1 MEKIK
6 PHMQQTKS
14 FEPNTKAFDNLLKH
28 AISPRPICFASTV
41 DKDGNVNLSPFS
53 FFNMMGQNPPICV
66 FSPLRKMRDGSTKHT
81 LENIWEHAECVINIV
96 NYDIV
101 QQQSLASV
109 EYPKG
114 VNEFVK
120 AGLTPLPSEIVQPPR
135 VAESPFQL
143 ECKIRD
149 VISITDQPGAAN
161 LVIAEVV
168 KMHVQEKYLNEED
181 NVSPYDLDLVA
192 RMGEDFYCRVIPA
205 SIFEVEKPTRT
216 IGLGIDLLPKEVKHS
231 HYLTGNHLGQLGN
244 VEALPSQETI
254 DNFKSQLAG
263 RLDIEK
269 FKPLEVRHQVAAKL
283 LDQGDVQSAWFWLL
297 MEI

>member
-1 MEKIK
+1 
-6 PHMQQTKS
+6 MQITKS
-14 FEPNTKAFDNLLKH
+14 FEPNTKTFDDLLKH
-28 AISPRPICFASTV
+28 AISPRPICFASTI

-53 FFNMMGQNPPICV
+53 FFNLMGQNPPICV

-81 LENIWEHAECVINIV
+81 LENIWEHPECVINIV
-96 NYDIV
+96 NYSIV

-120 AGLTPLPSEIVQPPR
+120 AGFTELASEIVKPPR
-135 VAESPFQL
+135 VAESPIQL
-143 ECKIRD
+143 ECKIRE

-168 KMHVQEKYLNEED
+168 KLHIHEDLLDEEN

-192 RMGEDFYCRVIPA
+192 RMGGDFYCRVIPE

-216 IGLGIDLLPKEVKHS
+216 VGLGIDQLPDDIKNS
-231 HYLTGNHLGQLGN
+231 NYLTGNHLGQLGN
-244 VEALPSQETI
+244 VENLPTEEMI
-254 DNFKSQLAG
+254 ENFKSQLKD
-263 RLDIEK
+263 RLDIQK
-269 FKPLEVRHQVAAKL
+269 FKSVEVRHQVASKL
-283 LDQGDVQSAWFWLL
+283 LDQGDVNGAWYWLL
-297 MEI
+297 MNI

>member
-1 MEKIK
+1 
-6 PHMQQTKS
+6 MQHTKS
-14 FEPNTKAFDNLLKH
+14 FEPNTSQFDDIFKH
-28 AISPRPICFASTV
+28 AISPRPICFASTI

-81 LENIWEHAECVINIV
+81 LENIWEHPECVINIV
-96 NYDIV
+96 NYNIV

-120 AGLTPLPSEIVQPPR
+120 AGFTELPSELVKPPR
-135 VAESPFQL
+135 VAESPVQL
-143 ECKIRD
+143 ECKVRE
-149 VISITDQPGAAN
+149 VISVTDQPGAAN

-168 KMHVQEKYLNEED
+168 RLHIHKDLLDD
-181 NVSPYDLDLVA
+181 NNKVSPYDLDLVG
-192 RMGEDFYCRVIPA
+192 RLGGDYYCRIIPE

-216 IGLGIDLLPKEVKHS
+216 VGLGIDQLPDEVKNS
-231 HYLTGNHLGQLGN
+231 NYLSGNNLGQLGN
-244 VEALPSQETI
+244 VEKLPTEEMI
-254 DNFKSQLAG
+254 LNFKEQLMQ
-263 RLDIEK
+263 RLDIQK
-269 FKPLEVRHQVAAKL
+269 FKSVEVRHQVAAKL
-283 LDQGDVQSAWFWLL
+283 LEQGDVNGAWYWLL

>member
-1 MEKIK
+1 
-6 PHMQQTKS
+6 MQHTKS
-14 FEPNTKAFDNLLKH
+14 FEPNTSQFDDIFKH
-28 AISPRPICFASTV
+28 AISPRPICFASTM

-53 FFNMMGQNPPICV
+53 FFNMMGQNTPICV
-66 FSPLRKMRDGSTKHT
+66 FSPLRKMRDGTTKHT
-81 LENIWEHAECVINIV
+81 LENIWEHPECVINIV

-120 AGLTPLPSEIVQPPR
+120 AGFTELPSELVKPPR
-135 VAESPFQL
+135 VAESPVQL
-143 ECKIRD
+143 ECKVRE

-168 KMHVQEKYLNEED
+168 RLHIHKNLLDENDK
-181 NVSPYDLDLVA
+181 VSPYDLDLVA
-192 RMGEDFYCRVIPA
+192 RMGGDYYCRIIPE

-216 IGLGIDLLPKEVKHS
+216 VGLGIDQLPDEVKHS
-231 HYLTGNHLGQLGN
+231 KYLTGNNLGQLGN
-244 VEALPSQETI
+244 VEKLPTEEMI
-254 DNFKSQLAG
+254 FHFKEQLTE

-269 FKPLEVRHQVAAKL
+269 FKSVEVRHQVAAKL
-283 LDQGDVQSAWFWLL
+283 LEQGDVNGAWYWLL
-297 MEI
+297 MNI

>member
-1 MEKIK
+1 
-6 PHMQQTKS
+6 MQHTKS
-14 FEPNTKAFDNLLKH
+14 FEPNTSQFDDIFKH
-28 AISPRPICFASTV
+28 AISPRPICFASTM

-66 FSPLRKMRDGSTKHT
+66 FSPLRKMRDGTTKHT
-81 LENIWEHAECVINIV
+81 LENIWEHPECVINIV

-120 AGLTPLPSEIVQPPR
+120 AGFTELPSELVKPPR
-135 VAESPFQL
+135 VAESPVQL
-143 ECKIRD
+143 ECKVRE

-168 KMHVQEKYLNEED
+168 RLHIHKNLLDENDK
-181 NVSPYDLDLVA
+181 VSPYDLDLVA
-192 RMGEDFYCRVIPA
+192 RMGGDYYCRIIPE

-216 IGLGIDLLPKEVKHS
+216 VGLGIDQLPDEVKHS
-231 HYLTGNHLGQLGN
+231 KYLTGNNLGQLGN
-244 VEALPSQETI
+244 VEKLPTEEMI
-254 DNFKSQLAG
+254 LHFKEQLTQ

-269 FKPLEVRHQVAAKL
+269 FKSVEVRHQVAAKL
-283 LDQGDVQSAWFWLL
+283 LEQGDVNGAWYWLL
-297 MEI
+297 MKI

>member
-1 MEKIK
+1 
-6 PHMQQTKS
+6 MQHTKS
-14 FEPNTKAFDNLLKH
+14 FEPNTSQFDDIFKH
-28 AISPRPICFASTV
+28 AISPRPICFASTM

-81 LENIWEHAECVINIV
+81 LENVWEHPECVINIV
-96 NYDIV
+96 NYNIV

-120 AGLTPLPSEIVQPPR
+120 AGFTELPSELVKPPR
-135 VAESPFQL
+135 VAESPVQL
-143 ECKIRD
+143 ECKVHE

-168 KMHVQEKYLNEED
+168 RLHIHED
-181 NVSPYDLDLVA
+181 LLDENNKVSPYDLDLVA
-192 RMGEDFYCRVIPA
+192 RMGGDYYCRVIPE

-216 IGLGIDLLPKEVKHS
+216 IGLGIDQLPDEVKNS
-231 HYLTGNHLGQLGN
+231 NYLSGNNLGQLGN
-244 VEALPSQETI
+244 VEKLPTEEMI
-254 DNFKSQLAG
+254 LNFKEQLTQ
-263 RLDIEK
+263 RLDIQK
-269 FKPLEVRHQVAAKL
+269 FKSAEVRHQVAAKL
-283 LDQGDVQSAWFWLL
+283 LEQGDVNGAWYWLL
-297 MEI
+297 MKI

>member
-1 MEKIK
+1 
-6 PHMQQTKS
+6 MQHTKS
-14 FEPNTKAFDNLLKH
+14 FEPNTSQFDDIFKH

-81 LENIWEHAECVINIV
+81 LENIWEHPECVINIV
-96 NYDIV
+96 NYNMV

-120 AGLTPLPSEIVQPPR
+120 AGFTELPSELVKPPR
-135 VAESPFQL
+135 VAESPVQF
-143 ECKIRD
+143 ECKVRE

-161 LVIAEVV
+161 LVIAEIVR
-168 KMHVQEKYLNEED
+168 MHVQEDLLDENDK
-181 NVSPYDLDLVA
+181 VSPYDLDLVA
-192 RMGEDFYCRVIPA
+192 RMGGDYYCRVIPE

-216 IGLGIDLLPKEVKHS
+216 IGLGIDQLPDEVKHS
-231 HYLTGNHLGQLGN
+231 NYLTGNNLGQLGN
-244 VEALPSQETI
+244 VEKLPTNEMI
-254 DNFKSQLAG
+254 RNFKEQLTE
-263 RLDIEK
+263 RLDIQK
-269 FKPLEVRHQVAAKL
+269 FKSAEVRHQVAAKL
-283 LDQGDVQSAWFWLL
+283 LEQGDVNGAWYWLL
-297 MEI
+297 MKI